1 MGLEQYTDQEL
12 RDELK
17 RRSLL
22 RKEQKEDFTRCE
34 SCKHCGTGYISRSS
48 YKRGS
53 KTIVC
58 LNKKKEVQNC
68 PVPCYFVTSRRD
80 RACDD
85 YEAK

>member
-34 SCKHCGTGYISRSS
+34 SCKHCGTWLYKSFLIQTRKQDYCMPNQEEGSS
-48 YKRGS
+48 KLP
-53 KTIVC
+53 I
-58 LNKKKEVQNC
+58 
-68 PVPCYFVTSRRD
+68 
-80 RACDD
+80 
-85 YEAK
+85 